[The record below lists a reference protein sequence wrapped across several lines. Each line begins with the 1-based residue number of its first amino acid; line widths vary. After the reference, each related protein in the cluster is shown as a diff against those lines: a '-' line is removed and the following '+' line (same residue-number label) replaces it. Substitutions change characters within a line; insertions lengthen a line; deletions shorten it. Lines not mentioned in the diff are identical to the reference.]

1 MESIDLLQNDVRI
14 LGSGGSKNSQAGTS
28 CLQLSAN
35 TLIDA
40 GNIIQ
45 SLGEKAAEIDH
56 IFLTHSHLDHIVDLA
71 FLIERYFS
79 QRTTSLKIY
88 GLRETLEAL
97 RKHYFN
103 NTIWPDFTVIP
114 LEKSGKMAIE
124 LIEIDLHTDYRFD
137 HFTIRAIPV
146 EHTVD
151 TCAYS
156 VEKRFFTLIYAPD
169 TYLCDSLIDEIAAN
183 PKIDSLLIDLS
194 FPSTKTE
201 LAHRSGHMT
210 PLLLE
215 EMMRRLSRS
224 VNIYAIHLKDPWR
237 EEIIDEVRR
246 NPLLKAHVSFP
257 KNGAY
262 LKKGMLQKPQ
272 RHRELEML
280 TALAKEKDLEK
291 ILEMIL
297 MQVMGL
303 TNAEG
308 GTVYLKQENA
318 LHFKAVINKKLAIHN
333 THTQNWPPV
342 PLYTPQGSNLSNVS
356 ALCALKNEIINIPD
370 VYEAEG
376 FNFEGMKKFDA
387 ANDYRSKS
395 MLVIPMVDHEEELIG
410 VLQLINKRDERG
422 DAIPFEEEDIQTALA
437 YSAYCAIAITKNRL
451 IEDLEKLLLSFLES
465 IAVAMDAKS
474 PVGYGHITRVGKMME
489 LISQGINEDR
499 TKYSDIHFNRD
510 ELMQLKLAAWMHD
523 IGKIATPESI
533 LNKATKLETTYNRIE
548 EIKTRFQS
556 VILSLKLDLCREEL
570 AASRQNRDTDFT
582 QAREALEREIETLQD
597 DLAFLKKKNL
607 PSGLMSDED
616 LRRLD
621 TIAAKRYRV
630 DGREIALLKEDEV
643 RNLAIRY
650 GTLNDEERAKINEHA
665 AISNKMLDM
674 LVFPKKFRDVPKIA
688 GMHHEKLNGKG
699 YPNRVEGKDIP
710 FEARL
715 LAIIDIFEALT
726 AHDRP
731 YKRPKTL
738 HESYDILNNMV
749 KEGEIDGEIV
759 DFLKKSGLFEK
770 YAKAYLL
777 EEQLVV

>member
-14 LGSGGSKNSQAGTS
+14 LGANGSKNMQAGTS
-28 CLQLSAN
+28 CLQLN
-35 TLIDA
+35 DETLIDA

-45 SLGEKAAEIDH
+45 ALGEKAAKIDH

-71 FLIERYFS
+71 FLIERYFTERS
-79 QRTTSLKIY
+79 EPLKIY
-88 GLRETLEAL
+88 GLKETLDAL

-103 NTIWPDFTVIP
+103 DTIWPDFTKIR
-114 LEKSGKMAIE
+114 LEKSDRFAVE
-124 LIEIDLHTDYRFD
+124 LITIDYGEVCSFEN
-137 HFTIRAIPV
+137 FTIKALPV
-146 EHTVD
+146 EHTVA
-151 TCAYS
+151 TCAYV
-156 VEKRFFTLIYAPD
+156 VEKRFFALIYAPD
-169 TYLCDSLIDEIAAN
+169 THISPAISAEIEAN
-183 PKIDSLLIDLS
+183 SKIDSLLIDLS
-194 FPSTKTE
+194 FPSSKTE
-201 LAHRSGHMT
+201 LAKQSGHLT

-215 EMMRRLSRS
+215 EMARSLSRT
-224 VNIYAIHLKDPWR
+224 VNLYAIHLKEPYR
-237 EEIIDEVRR
+237 ETIIDEVTR
-246 NPLLKAHVSFP
+246 NPWLKERVTFLQ
-257 KNGAY
+257 NGAY
-262 LKKGMLQKPQ
+262 LKKGLLQKPRQ
-272 RHRELEML
+272 HRELKML
-280 TALAKEKDLEK
+280 TALAKEKDLDK

-297 MQVMGL
+297 MQVMEL
-303 TNAEG
+303 THAEG
-308 GTVYLKQENA
+308 GTVYLKNENA

-333 THTQNWPPV
+333 TNTQNWPPV

-376 FNFEGMKKFDA
+376 FNFEGMKKFDT
-387 ANDYRSKS
+387 ANHYRSRS

-410 VLQLINKRDERG
+410 VLQLINKEGTDK
-422 DAIPFEEEDIQTALA
+422 IPVPFDEEDIQTALA

-451 IEDLEKLLLSFLES
+451 IDDLEKLLLSFLES

-489 LISQGINEDR
+489 LVSQGINEDR
-499 TKYSDIHFNRD
+499 TKYRDLRFSRD

-548 EIKTRFQS
+548 EIKIRFQS
-556 VILSLKLDLCREEL
+556 VILSLKLAFSEKRVAALSGAKIDIDRE
-570 AASRQNRDTDFT
+570 RKR
-582 QAREALEREIETLQD
+582 LEQEIETLHD
-597 DLAFLKKKNL
+597 DLEFLKQKNL
-607 PSGLMSDED
+607 PSGLMSEAD
-616 LRRLD
+616 LERLD
-621 TIAAKRYRV
+621 RIAAKRYLV

-643 RNLAIRY
+643 KNLAIRY

-665 AISNKMLDM
+665 EVSNRMLDM
-674 LVFPKKFRDVPKIA
+674 LVFPKKFRDVPRIA

-699 YPNRVEGKDIP
+699 YPNKVPGKDIP

-738 HESYDILNNMV
+738 KESYEILDNMV
-749 KEGEIDGEIV
+749 REGEIDGEIV
-759 DFLKKSGLFEK
+759 DFLKSSGLFEK
-770 YAKAYLL
+770 YAREYLL